1 MDNPSV
7 KYAFSIYL
15 GEAINTL
22 KGNALLPFIIN
33 VKTRPEGAFFKVR
46 GEIFVRG
53 PQGVVKKWIAPKE
66 DGPPRIWSQVY
77 WETLKLL
84 SSLADYI
91 HVPPPN
97 GMKKKLEGNYL

>member
-1 MDNPSV
+1 MKDDPPI

-22 KGNALLPFIIN
+22 GGDALLPFI
-33 VKTRPEGAFFKVR
+33 VDVETKPKGAFFKIR

-53 PQGVVKKWIAPKE
+53 PQGAVKRWISPA
-66 DGPPRIWSQVY
+66 DGGPPRIWSQVY
-77 WETLKLL
+77 WEALKLL

-97 GMKKKLEGNYL
+97 GMKRKLEGN